1 MVYYSADLVRIKQLL
16 EIAAATWDTELGADL
31 AAAYEEINS
40 QLKPVGIV
48 TPLTSVPSI
57 IQEAEAYLA
66 ASKFRGR
73 RAGPGAQETAKAFQA
88 EYQRLMQVFL
98 EGEREV
104 TSTRG

>member
-1 MVYYSADLVRIKQLL
+1 MTYYSTDLVRIKQLL

-40 QLKPVGIV
+40 QLKPVGVV
-48 TPLTSVPSI
+48 TPMTSVPSI

-73 RAGPGAQETAKAFQA
+73 RSGTSNLENAKAFQA

>member
-1 MVYYSADLVRIKQLL
+1 MVYYNTDLVRIKQLL
-16 EIAAATWDTELGADL
+16 EIVAATWDTELGADL

-48 TPLTSVPSI
+48 TPLTSVPNI

-73 RAGPGAQETAKAFQA
+73 RSGVSSQETAKGFLT
-88 EYQRLMQVFL
+88 EFQRLIQVFL

>member
-1 MVYYSADLVRIKQLL
+1 MVYYSTDLVRVKQLL

-40 QLKPVGIV
+40 QLKPVGVV
-48 TPLTSVPSI
+48 TPMTSVPSI

-73 RAGPGAQETAKAFQA
+73 RSGTSSQETAKAFQA
-88 EYQRLMQVFL
+88 EYQRLIMVFL